1 MFRHKYIMRE
11 KDINCET
18 QIFNKE
24 NKIGVTLNNGLMF
37 NAHIQKV
44 TAKVS
49 WYFGI
54 PFKYL
59 DVHTFFQRFHKTHLK
74 YANAIQHPF
83 YKSGWSVSREKFQ
96 RWVIRLLKECQKY
109 HKTKRLR

>member
-1 MFRHKYIMRE
+1 
-11 KDINCET
+11 
-18 QIFNKE
+18 
-24 NKIGVTLNNGLMF
+24 MF

-83 YKSGWSVSREKFQ
+83 YKSGWSVSREKLQ
-96 RWVIRLLKECQKY
+96 RWVIRLMKECQKY